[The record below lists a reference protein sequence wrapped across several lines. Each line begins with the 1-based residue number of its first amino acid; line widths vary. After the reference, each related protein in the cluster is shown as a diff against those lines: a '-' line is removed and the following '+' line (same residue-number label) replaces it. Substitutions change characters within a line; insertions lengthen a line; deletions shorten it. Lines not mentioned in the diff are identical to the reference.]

1 MQVMNQ
7 ALKLVPNSYPVLLA
21 QIDFLLS
28 KGKAEWAR
36 QVAQQ
41 AVNSA
46 PSEFTTWAKLAEA
59 HIALGE
65 FDKALLALNSCPMFT
80 FNERDLHRMPTPSRS
95 HLPIKKFIA
104 DSGLIDEESARDNEA
119 DVALLRLPAPGLRG
133 TFAKAYELLTLL
145 VSKIG
150 WDELLKTRSSV
161 FVMEEEYRQHRSG
174 ASVDV
179 TGMSLDENGHADEDA
194 STKGM
199 RSPQVDSIDESRP
212 AKVEGEEDKEEKEDA
227 DSGSEEEIDRAN
239 GRTPTPADVAPPT
252 LSKPAA
258 SHTEEGDEEKGV
270 TAESF
275 EGSAFANKR
284 LCDRWLGESECVGGA
299 DARQPLPRALR
310 GPARLHDLE
319 S

>member
-1 MQVMNQ
+1 MNQ
-7 ALKLVPNSYPVLLA
+7 ALKQVPNSYPVLLA

-28 KGKAEWAR
+28 KNKADWAR

-59 HIALGE
+59 HIVLGE

-80 FNERDLHRMPTPSRS
+80 FNERDLHRMPTPAKS

-174 ASVDV
+174 ASVDM
-179 TGMSLDENGHADEDA
+179 TGHLSKEGRDENGHADEDA
-194 STKGM
+194 STRGLH
-199 RSPQVDSIDESRP
+199 SPQVGSVDEGRN
-212 AKVEGEEDKEEKEDA
+212 KRVEGEGEDEGSES
-227 DSGSEEEIDRAN
+227 SGSSDDAGRAN
-239 GRTPTPADVAPPT
+239 GKSRAAGDEASASMPE
-252 LSKPAA
+252 KPAA
-258 SHTEEGDEEKGV
+258 SHAADEDEGEEDNAV

-284 LCDRWLGESECVGGA
+284 LCDRWLGESCEGHVV
-299 DARQPLPRALR
+299 AR
-310 GPARLHDLE
+310 ARVVQLG
-319 S
+319 

>member
-1 MQVMNQ
+1 MNQ
-7 ALKLVPNSYPVLLA
+7 ALKQVPNSYPVLLA

-28 KGKAEWAR
+28 KDKAEWAR
-36 QVAQQ
+36 QVAHQ

-59 HIALGE
+59 NIALGD

-80 FNERDLHRMPTPSRS
+80 FNERDLHRMPTPARS

-179 TGMSLDENGHADEDA
+179 TGRLSVDARENGHAEDADEDA
-194 STKGM
+194 STRGI
-199 RSPQVDSIDESRP
+199 RSPQVGSVDEGRGKVARGDSDDDDE
-212 AKVEGEEDKEEKEDA
+212 AE
-227 DSGSEEEIDRAN
+227 SEVNRAN
-239 GRTPTPADVAPPT
+239 GRTPTAADVEPPS
-252 LSKPAA
+252 LEKPAV
-258 SHTEEGDEEKGV
+258 SHAAEEAEDDEKGV

-284 LCDRWLGESECVGGA
+284 LCDRWLGELCW
-299 DARQPLPRALR
+299 RA
-310 GPARLHDLE
+310 G
-319 S
+319 

>member
-1 MQVMNQ
+1 VRPTPELTADEEIKAVQIMSA
-7 ALKLVPNSYPVLLA
+7 ALKQVPNSYPVLLT
-21 QIDFLLS
+21 QVDFLLS
-28 KGKAEWAR
+28 KGKADWAR

-80 FNERDLHRMPTPSRS
+80 FNERDLHRMPTPRHS
-95 HLPIKKFIA
+95 HLPTKKFIA

-161 FVMEEEYRQHRSG
+161 FVMEEEYRAHRTG

-179 TGMSLDENGHADEDA
+179 REDREENGHADEDA
-194 STKGM
+194 STRGLS
-199 RSPQVDSIDESRP
+199 SPRASH
-212 AKVEGEEDKEEKEDA
+212 EED
-227 DSGSEEEIDRAN
+227 AN
-239 GRTPTPADVAPPT
+239 GDSDGIEKPP
-252 LSKPAA
+252 A
-258 SHTEEGDEEKGV
+258 SHAVADEDEGV

-284 LCDRWLGESECVGGA
+284 LCDRWLDNLFLVLYEDLRVYTIWRAEVSHFQLQHMSYRKTGTEVGRASGA
-299 DARQPLPRALR
+299 SPVNV
-310 GPARLHDLE
+310 